1 MARIIRF
8 VSLLGFSLAPLLAQ
22 QGDRANDPQKPLPD
36 TIKIPPAP
44 ILTPEQQLA
53 TFKLPPGF
61 KVELVAADPLLHDPI
76 AIQFG
81 PDGRLWVLE
90 MTALMNNVDG
100 TGEERP
106 ICDVAVLTDTDGDG
120 KYDKRSVFV
129 EKLVMP
135 RAISLVGDGL
145 LVGEPPKLWFYRDKD
160 GDGLAED
167 RTEIAGDFGNRTNP
181 EHNAN
186 GLMWAMDNWIYSANW
201 TGRLRWQGEG
211 KFLRDA
217 TVTRGQWGIT
227 QDDFGRLYYNSNS
240 DPLRVDAVPSAYLKR
255 NPNFPNANGVNVQLV
270 PANLKVWPGRV
281 TPGINRGYKTLDE
294 EGKMYAVTAAC
305 GPVIYRGSLFP
316 AEFRG
321 DGFIAEPAGNLI
333 KRIKL
338 EDKDGA
344 ILGKNAYEGTEFMT
358 STDERFRPVNLFNGP
373 DGALY
378 VVDLSRGIV
387 QHKIYIT
394 SFLRQQIESRG
405 LQNGLHFGRIW
416 RIVPE
421 GTPAAKFDQGLAQAS
436 TSELVEKLSNP
447 NGWVRDTT
455 QRLLVEK
462 RDPAA
467 KAPLEKVAL
476 DATKPATARLQALW
490 TLDGIGVLDRAT
502 VIAALGD
509 ADGHVAAAA
518 VRLSENFLKAEK
530 GDPEMAARVS
540 ALVAKRSEPEVR
552 LQLAFSL
559 GEARTAGTDEALRSL
574 AVIAG
579 KQPYL
584 ADAIVTSI
592 AGREVS
598 FIEALVKN
606 PEAAQ
611 RATDVIKFA
620 TSAVLKSANAEA
632 IDRVLALVAP
642 GKGTPAW
649 AVTNILEG
657 VRFFLPRAQPMFAGE
672 GGGGGG
678 FGAGGARGGG
688 PGGGGGRGRGGA
700 VFPGTLPAEPKAI
713 VALAA
718 QKDAPGAA
726 TAEQLLPLLK
736 WPGKPGAA
744 SAARALTADEQALFE
759 KGKAQYATLCAAC
772 HQPTGQGLAG
782 LAPSLLYSRWVLGD
796 PRILSRIVLNGKV
809 QENLTMPPW
818 KAALNDESVAGVL
831 TFIRRSWGHEADPVT
846 VATVAEARAAT
857 AKREEPFSDAD
868 LNELMQELAPAR
880 GGRRGGN

>member
-1 MARIIRF
+1 MARIIRL
-8 VSLLGFSLAPLLAQ
+8 VSLLGLSFAPLFAQ
-22 QGDRANDPQKPLPD
+22 QGDKKGEVQAPIPEH
-36 TIKIPPAP
+36 IKVPPAP

-61 KVELVAADPLLHDPI
+61 KVELVASDPLLQDPI

-90 MTALMNNVDG
+90 MVALMNNVDG
-100 TGEERP
+100 TGEDRP
-106 ICDVAVLTDTDGDG
+106 ICDVAVLADTDGDG
-120 KYDKRSVFV
+120 KYDKRTVFV
-129 EKLVMP
+129 DKLVMP

-145 LVGEPPKLWFYRDKD
+145 LVGEPPKLWFYRDTN
-160 GDGLAED
+160 GDGVADD
-167 RTEIAGDFGNRTNP
+167 RQEIAGDFGNRTNP

-201 TGRLRWQGEG
+201 TSRLRWQGDG
-211 KFLRDA
+211 KFLREP

-227 QDDFGRLYYNSNS
+227 QDDFGRIYYNSNS

-255 NPNFPNANGVNVQLV
+255 NPNFPGATGVNVQLV

-344 ILGKNAYEGTEFMT
+344 ILGSNAYQGTEFMT

-394 SFLRQQIESRG
+394 SFLRQQIESRD
-405 LQNGLHFGRIW
+405 LQKGLHFGRIW
-416 RIVPE
+416 RIVPD
-421 GTPAAKFDQGLAQAS
+421 GAPAAKFDQGLAQAS
-436 TSELVEKLSNP
+436 AADLVGKLSNP
-447 NGWVRDTT
+447 NGWVRDTA

-462 RDPAA
+462 HDSAA
-467 KAPLEKVAL
+467 ADLLRQVAT

-490 TLDGIGVLDRAT
+490 TLDGCAALDRKT
-502 VIAALGD
+502 VLTALGD

-552 LQLAFSL
+552 LQLAFTLS
-559 GEARTAGTDEALRSL
+559 EARTAGTDEALRAL
-574 AVIAG
+574 AIVAG

-584 ADAIVTSI
+584 ADAIVTGL

-606 PEAAQ
+606 PDAAE
-611 RATDVIKFA
+611 RAGDVIKFA
-620 TSAVLKSANAEA
+620 TSSVLKSANAPA

-649 AVTNILEG
+649 AVTDILEG

-672 GGGGGG
+672 GAGGGG
-678 FGAGGARGGG
+678 GGARGGG
-688 PGGGGGRGRGGA
+688 PGGNGGGRGRGEGRL
-700 VFPGTLPAEPKAI
+700 FPGALPAEPKAI
-713 VALAA
+713 VALAE

-726 TAEQLLPLLK
+726 AAVQLLPLLK

-744 SAARALTADEQALFE
+744 STARALTPEEQALFE

-809 QENLTMPPW
+809 QENMTMPPW
-818 KAALNDESVAGVL
+818 KAALNDEALAGVL
-831 TFIRRSWGHEADPVT
+831 TFIRRSWGHEADPVA

-868 LNELMQELAPAR
+868 LNELLQELAPAR
-880 GGRRGGN
+880 GRRSGD